1 MTEPAHAWG
10 LLIHVGPWKTGTKT
24 VQSGLASMS
33 AMLAAHQIVSPAG
46 GKNPGAQHTFAN
58 AMRRICTGSRTS
70 SGPVYNGTDELYA
83 SCWTAA
89 CLPTEEA
96 AFRAALLE
104 PSQHVILSSEAFANV
119 NPACPRFVEV
129 FRAFDFVRVVLM
141 YRNAAS
147 YALSEHGQRIASGSA
162 LALRWQPFA
171 FPNQTMQMSVE
182 AACPYR
188 LRYFEDVTRSWS
200 DAFGPSSLSVLDL
213 DGLAAGGMDPAA
225 AVVRAGFYQLGFPQL
240 RAEERHNSA
249 AAHHGMFLPLRQL
262 LLEVLQ
268 ADPVCNFSPRLL
280 NVSKQESLL
289 HSVSMRQWNSADPSA
304 YFKKSL
310 PKSVPVDCN
319 HRLSTQCMHAAKEQA
334 THFYAH
340 LDAMGVKWN
349 FFYASTTLSAAA
361 SIDLPCELDRKA
373 LRNGESAIWTP
384 WMCSELLEMSVY

>member
-46 GKNPGAQHTFAN
+46 GKNLREQHTFAN
-58 AMRRICTGSRTS
+58 AMGRICTGSRTS

-104 PSQHVILSSEAFANV
+104 PSQHVILSSEAFSNV

-147 YALSEHGQRIASGSA
+147 YTLSEHGQRIASGSA

-213 DGLAAGGMDPAA
+213 DGLAAGGMDPAS

>member
-1 MTEPAHAWG
+1 M
-10 LLIHVGPWKTGTKT
+10 
-24 VQSGLASMS
+24 
-33 AMLAAHQIVSPAG
+33 
-46 GKNPGAQHTFAN
+46 
-58 AMRRICTGSRTS
+58 
-70 SGPVYNGTDELYA
+70 
-83 SCWTAA
+83 
-89 CLPTEEA
+89 
-96 AFRAALLE
+96 
-104 PSQHVILSSEAFANV
+104 
-119 NPACPRFVEV
+119 
-129 FRAFDFVRVVLM
+129 
-141 YRNAAS
+141 
-147 YALSEHGQRIASGSA
+147 
-162 LALRWQPFA
+162 
-171 FPNQTMQMSVE
+171 E

-213 DGLAAGGMDPAA
+213 DGLAAGGMDPAS

>member
-46 GKNPGAQHTFAN
+46 GKNLREQHTFAN
-58 AMRRICTGSRTS
+58 AMGRICTGSRTS

-147 YALSEHGQRIASGSA
+147 YTLSEHGQRIASGSA

-213 DGLAAGGMDPAA
+213 DGLAAGGMDPAS

>member
-46 GKNPGAQHTFAN
+46 GKNLREQHTFAN
-58 AMRRICTGSRTS
+58 AMGRICTGSRTS

-104 PSQHVILSSEAFANV
+104 PSQHVILSSEAFSNV

-147 YALSEHGQRIASGSA
+147 YTLSEHGQRIASGSA

-213 DGLAAGGMDPAA
+213 DGLAAGGMDPAS

-249 AAHHGMFLPLRQL
+249 ELHTTECSCRYDSCCWKYYRQTPC
-262 LLEVLQ
+262 
-268 ADPVCNFSPRLL
+268 ATS
-280 NVSKQESLL
+280 
-289 HSVSMRQWNSADPSA
+289 RQG
-304 YFKKSL
+304 Y
-310 PKSVPVDCN
+310 
-319 HRLSTQCMHAAKEQA
+319 
-334 THFYAH
+334 
-340 LDAMGVKWN
+340 
-349 FFYASTTLSAAA
+349 
-361 SIDLPCELDRKA
+361 
-373 LRNGESAIWTP
+373 
-384 WMCSELLEMSVY
+384 

>member
-46 GKNPGAQHTFAN
+46 GKNLREQHTFAN
-58 AMRRICTGSRTS
+58 AMGRICTGSRTS

-83 SCWTAA
+83 FCWTAA

-104 PSQHVILSSEAFANV
+104 PSQHVILSSEAFSNV

-147 YALSEHGQRIASGSA
+147 YTLSEHGQRIASGSA

-213 DGLAAGGMDPAA
+213 DGLAAGGMDPAS

-304 YFKKSL
+304 DFKKSL

>member
-1 MTEPAHAWG
+1 M
-10 LLIHVGPWKTGTKT
+10 
-24 VQSGLASMS
+24 
-33 AMLAAHQIVSPAG
+33 
-46 GKNPGAQHTFAN
+46 
-58 AMRRICTGSRTS
+58 
-70 SGPVYNGTDELYA
+70 
-83 SCWTAA
+83 
-89 CLPTEEA
+89 
-96 AFRAALLE
+96 
-104 PSQHVILSSEAFANV
+104 
-119 NPACPRFVEV
+119 
-129 FRAFDFVRVVLM
+129 
-141 YRNAAS
+141 
-147 YALSEHGQRIASGSA
+147 
-162 LALRWQPFA
+162 
-171 FPNQTMQMSVE
+171 
-182 AACPYR
+182 
-188 LRYFEDVTRSWS
+188 TRSWS

-349 FFYASTTLSAAA
+349 LF
-361 SIDLPCELDRKA
+361 
-373 LRNGESAIWTP
+373 LREHDSFGS
-384 WMCSELLEMSVY
+384 S

>member
-70 SGPVYNGTDELYA
+70 SGHVYNGTDELYA

-182 AACPYR
+182 AACPDR
-188 LRYFEDVTRSWS
+188 LRYFEGCDSQLVRCLWAVVTKCSGSGRLGGRRNGSRCCCCPCRLLPARVSAAPCRRKTQLRSCT
-200 DAFGPSSLSVLDL
+200 PRNV
-213 DGLAAGGMDPAA
+213 LAATTAA
-225 AVVRAGFYQLGFPQL
+225 AGSTTGRPRV
-240 RAEERHNSA
+240 
-249 AAHHGMFLPLRQL
+249 QL
-262 LLEVLQ
+262 L
-268 ADPVCNFSPRLL
+268 
-280 NVSKQESLL
+280 
-289 HSVSMRQWNSADPSA
+289 
-304 YFKKSL
+304 
-310 PKSVPVDCN
+310 
-319 HRLSTQCMHAAKEQA
+319 AK
-334 THFYAH
+334 
-340 LDAMGVKWN
+340 
-349 FFYASTTLSAAA
+349 
-361 SIDLPCELDRKA
+361 
-373 LRNGESAIWTP
+373 AIKR
-384 WMCSELLEMSVY
+384 E

>member
-33 AMLAAHQIVSPAG
+33 AMLAAHQTVSPAG
-46 GKNPGAQHTFAN
+46 GKNLREQHTFAN
-58 AMRRICTGSRTS
+58 AMGRICTGSRTS

-213 DGLAAGGMDPAA
+213 DGLAAGGMDPAS

>member
-46 GKNPGAQHTFAN
+46 GKNLREQHTFAN
-58 AMRRICTGSRTS
+58 AMGRVCTGSRTS

-147 YALSEHGQRIASGSA
+147 YTLSEHGQRIASGSA

-213 DGLAAGGMDPAA
+213 DGLAAGGMDPAS

>member
-46 GKNPGAQHTFAN
+46 GKNLREQHTFAN
-58 AMRRICTGSRTS
+58 AMGRVCTGSRTS

-104 PSQHVILSSEAFANV
+104 PSQHVILSSEAFSNV

-147 YALSEHGQRIASGSA
+147 YTLSEHGQRIASGSA

-213 DGLAAGGMDPAA
+213 DGLAAGGMDPAS